1 MTTTVVPT
9 EASAAS
15 VGWRLG
21 ALYGPAIYGV
31 SAAAVAVPVAAD
43 RLHTTPAAAVWILT
57 IHALCL
63 GIGAAVAGRATD
75 IWGPR
80 HTLSVGAALLAAGT
94 VLCTFA
100 TILAVAVA
108 GRALL
113 AAGSGAMTATALT
126 LAAGRPPPQRPAV
139 LAHLGAAMALF
150 SATAPLAG
158 ALAVTTSWRT
168 ALVLPALSLTAL
180 PLCWP
185 LTQPRQRAPARVDW
199 TGGALL
205 ATTAAGLL
213 LTIQSTT
220 LHLPPPAVAGLVAGT
235 CALAV
240 LADRHRRRHPDGFVP
255 TVISRR
261 RFLLAGL
268 AGAGVY
274 GGLFA
279 CVYAV
284 PQILTRLGYSAEG
297 IGLLLMP
304 SAIVAAATA
313 RLVGRAAS
321 DTARRRVL
329 TGVTALFSASLL
341 LAAWDRRPVALI
353 CATTAAFAA
362 FAIAQTTLTAAIT
375 ARVDPRQRGGA
386 LGLLNLI
393 SFTGGAVGA
402 SVCSALWQPW
412 GLPAALAAVAVLPA
426 IASAGAASLHCR
438 WMNRTG

>member
-9 EASAAS
+9 EASAGS

-31 SAAAVAVPVAAD
+31 SAAAVA
-43 RLHTTPAAAVWILT
+43 LPAAAAELRTAPATAVWILT
-57 IHALCL
+57 IHALGL
-63 GIGAAVAGRATD
+63 GLGAAVAGRATD

-80 HTLSVGAALLAAGT
+80 RTLSLGAALLAAGT
-94 VLCTFA
+94 ILCAFA
-100 TILAVAVA
+100 TILAVAVV

-126 LAAGRPPPQRPAV
+126 LAADRPAPQRPAV
-139 LAHLGAAMALF
+139 LAGLGAAMALF

-185 LTQPRQRAPARVDW
+185 LAQPRQRMAARVDW
-199 TGGALL
+199 VGAGLL

-220 LHLPPPAVAGLVAGT
+220 LHFPPPAVVGLVAGT

-240 LADRHRRRHPDGFVP
+240 LVDRHRRRHPDGFVP
-255 TVISRR
+255 TVISQR

-274 GGLFA
+274 GGLFG

-297 IGLLLMP
+297 VGLLLVP
-304 SAIVAAATA
+304 SAIVAAVTA
-313 RLVGRAAS
+313 RFAGRVAGDA
-321 DTARRRVL
+321 ARRRVL
-329 TGVTALFSASLL
+329 VAVTALFSVSLL
-341 LAAWDRRPVALI
+341 LAGLDRRPVALI
-353 CATTAAFAA
+353 CATTAGFAA

-386 LGLLNLI
+386 LGLLNLMF
-393 SFTGGAVGA
+393 FTGGAVGA
-402 SVCSALWQPW
+402 SACSALWQQW
-412 GLPAALAAVAVLPA
+412 GLPAALTAVAVLPA
-426 IASAGAASLHCR
+426 IAVAGAHAALPKAQ
-438 WMNRTG
+438 